1 MSPTCPARV
10 RCSDTADPTFERLD
24 EETDLRRRAQML
36 DEALEILTRAW
47 SGQPFSYAGQ
57 FFRVRDVT
65 MSLKPVQQ
73 PRIPIWIGG
82 QWPRRGPVTRMLRWD
97 GFCPYKT
104 GPGEPWQDLT
114 PDDVRAI
121 RAAADGRSGGR
132 VVRHFSWRQAQ
143 ASGLGRGSRAHLV
156 HCTGRGGVVDRMGT
170 D

>member
-121 RAAADGRSGGR
+121 RAAADGRSGGGSFDIS
-132 VVRHFSWRQAQ
+132 V
-143 ASGLGRGSRAHLV
+143 GGRRRRADWDADRAHISSIARA
-156 HCTGRGGVVDRMGT
+156 GGGVVDRMGT